1 MPQLYPMNWNFLCLL
16 FIMITIF
23 SIVLLYFNKGPKLEA
38 TFLSKKSFQKNWK
51 W

>member
-16 FIMITIF
+16 FIMIIIF
-23 SIVLLYFNKGPKLEA
+23 SIVLVYFNKSSKMKA
-38 TFLSKKSFQKNWK
+38 AFFLKKSFQKNWK